1 MTQSLLHWV
10 SSPLGAL
17 ALLLWISLALLAL
30 RQCRQWARERNQER
44 VIYQNHPA
52 IPIKVYDWSDSEPL
66 DRTVPRKEAMSTQ
79 PRLKADNVRPAR
91 NAWDV

>member
-10 SSPLGAL
+10 SSPLGVL

-30 RQCRQWARERNQER
+30 RQCRRWARERNQER

-52 IPIKVYDWSDSEPL
+52 IPIKMYDRSESESL
-66 DRTVPRKEAMSTQ
+66 DHTMPRKEAMSTQ
-79 PRLKADNVRPAR
+79 VAAQSRKRQTR
-91 NAWDV
+91 